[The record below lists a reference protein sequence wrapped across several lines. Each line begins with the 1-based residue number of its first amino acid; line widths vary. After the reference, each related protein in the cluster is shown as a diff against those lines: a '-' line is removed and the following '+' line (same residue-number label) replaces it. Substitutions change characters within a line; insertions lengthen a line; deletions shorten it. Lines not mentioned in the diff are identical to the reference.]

1 MRVWVCEEEG
11 PELRPIFTHVARGRF
26 GATWLAKAGLV
37 RPQSLPHPMP
47 GPLTWV
53 SLCSVHGPVFP
64 VTPCRRAQHVL
75 SEAEGLGLEHA
86 PFFFIPLILKK
97 LTASTH
103 PIATGI
109 SGYT

>member
-1 MRVWVCEEEG
+1 MW
-11 PELRPIFTHVARGRF
+11 LVA
-26 GATWLAKAGLV
+26 ALVETWLAKAGLV
-37 RPQSLPHPMP
+37 RPQSLPQPEP

-53 SLCSVHGPVFP
+53 SLCSVHSPVFP
-64 VTPCRRAQHVL
+64 VMLCRRAQHVL
-75 SEAEGLGLEHA
+75 SEGEGLGLEHA